1 METGCKMI
9 YTQSLY
15 QCLKREYKRANLS
28 PMRFTYVSHENREK
42 ISRVRN
48 WDYKEYFEQELLSE
62 SDWLLIIVK
71 KFKITY
77 IFLC

>member
-28 PMRFTYVSHENREK
+28 PMRFTYVSHENCEK
-42 ISRVRN
+42 ISLVRD
-48 WDYKEYFEQELLSE
+48 WDYQEYFEQELLSGGN
-62 SDWLLIIVK
+62 
-71 KFKITY
+71 Y
-77 IFLC
+77 NY